1 MTTDPPPPQKNG
13 TLLEFENTPDDED
26 PKNANNVLPCRFLA
40 FQEIVRR
47 IRVAGF
53 EFEKLPA
60 KDFAT
65 VKKLEIKKTKVTKEK
80 PATSKEIEES
90 TNETRETLNRND
102 QATFALQISPSGT
115 EQASLTESD
124 NSLVLRSPEDMIF
137 YLGQIIRTRTGFS
150 NFFSPKVAF
159 GPTREEE
166 DIFAVTPRANDDAP
180 VEVTFLDKTYHIQD
194 GSRRS
199 MHTLSLV
206 NQMIL
211 LQQSEKAP
219 PGPQDVRVI
228 NP

>member
-1 MTTDPPPPQKNG
+1 
-13 TLLEFENTPDDED
+13 
-26 PKNANNVLPCRFLA
+26 
-40 FQEIVRR
+40 
-47 IRVAGF
+47 
-53 EFEKLPA
+53 
-60 KDFAT
+60 
-65 VKKLEIKKTKVTKEK
+65 
-80 PATSKEIEES
+80 
-90 TNETRETLNRND
+90 
-102 QATFALQISPSGT
+102 
-115 EQASLTESD
+115 
-124 NSLVLRSPEDMIF
+124 MIF